1 MHREPIGTSCSGSA
15 PGSTKIIPRRW
26 NAGPL
31 KFRRRFDLQQ
41 VAIDQA
47 RQRFGRASVS
57 GLGIGW
63 RRHSIAK
70 SAQLGT
76 EVLDTARAEW
86 LRVVPLPPVTPQSSS
101 TAATGE
107 GEPPTPSPCQF
118 YDWWRGLTRVRFAA

>member
-1 MHREPIGTSCSGSA
+1 MADDGDQV
-15 PGSTKIIPRRW
+15 
-26 NAGPL
+26 PL
-31 KFRRRFDLQQ
+31 PACLDAQHAEAAL
-41 VAIDQA
+41 VVVEGHPLHQA
-47 RQRFGRASVS
+47 SEGFGGASVS

-63 RRHSIAK
+63 RRHSITK

-76 EVLDTARAEW
+76 EVLDTARSEW

-118 YDWWRGLTRVRFAA
+118 YDWWRGLTRVRF